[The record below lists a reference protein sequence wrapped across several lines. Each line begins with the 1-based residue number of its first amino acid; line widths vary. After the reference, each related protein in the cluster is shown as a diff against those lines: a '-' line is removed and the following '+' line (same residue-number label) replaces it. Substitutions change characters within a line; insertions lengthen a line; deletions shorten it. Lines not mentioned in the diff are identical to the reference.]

1 MFKYPLKHAFNLPN
15 SPDRQKIDSLTSEIQ
30 GNYMVLDGIR
40 KDIAELLGKRT
51 IIINKLLLS
60 KYNYLVKSTDYIIYN
75 DQLGEIH
82 VFDGGPQEDVF
93 AD

>member
-15 SPDRQKIDSLTSEIQ
+15 NLEKQEIDRLTSEVQ
-30 GNYMVLDGIR
+30 ANYMVLDGIK
-40 KDIAELLGKRT
+40 KDIAELLGKRN

-60 KYNYLVKSTDYIIYN
+60 KYKYLIKSTDYIIYN

>member
-15 SPDRQKIDSLTSEIQ
+15 SSEKQEIDHLTSEVHA
-30 GNYMVLDGIR
+30 NYMVLDGIK

-60 KYNYLVKSTDYIIYN
+60 KYKYLIKSTDYIIYN